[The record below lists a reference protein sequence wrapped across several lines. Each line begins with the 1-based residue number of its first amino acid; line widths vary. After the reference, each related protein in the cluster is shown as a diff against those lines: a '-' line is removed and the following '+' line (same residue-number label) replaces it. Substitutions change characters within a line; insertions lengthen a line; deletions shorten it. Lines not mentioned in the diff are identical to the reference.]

1 MMPLISMDRFKK
13 KVNGVVSACD
23 IRIPEGSTR
32 NATFI
37 TIEWV
42 LPRGVVVKDL
52 NGIVSEYVPGIEVVA
67 VAVPIIFVAQW

>member
-23 IRIPEGSTR
+23 IRFPEGSTR

-37 TIEWV
+37 TVEWV
-42 LPRGVVVKDL
+42 LTGHVVLKEL
-52 NGIVSEYVPGIEVVA
+52 NGRLIEYMPGI
-67 VAVPIIFVAQW
+67 